1 MKKWNVKQSFSSR
14 KFKMGGFQTLMIAIV
29 VIVVVVLN
37 LLVGKMNITV
47 DLSSD
52 KIYTLTDDTK
62 NLVSGLSDDITIYYM
77 VQDGNEATAIEKVL
91 DEYARLSHIKV
102 EKKDP
107 VVYPN
112 FSKTYTED
120 DISDNDV
127 IVVNEAKDV
136 SRHVAYSDML
146 VQSVDYSTYSQ
157 TNSLDAEGQITAAIE
172 SITSTSTKKIYTT
185 SGHGETDLD
194 SEFTN
199 ILTKSNM
206 TTDTI
211 ATSKADKIPDDCD
224 ILIINGPKYDF
235 SDDEYKILYKYL
247 QNGGKGMFFLNPLA
261 EEQPNYK
268 KLLSEYGVDAVDGYV
283 VDSDQCFSSN
293 YPTYLAPTI
302 EDHDIT
308 KDVSENTVI
317 EVNAV
322 GMTTQSNV
330 RSTLTVE
337 PLLKTS
343 AAAFS
348 RVDNKETSIE
358 KVSSDINGPF
368 NVAVAI
374 TDQISDSTDSEE
386 KATKIAVYGS
396 YFFADKS
403 FTSSNQFGN
412 RTMILNTLSWLS
424 GSETSTLA
432 IPTRSLD
439 VQTVSIDSGD
449 RVFWT
454 SFLVILIPIA
464 LIGAGFFIWYRR
476 RKR

>member
-1 MKKWNVKQSFSSR
+1 M
-14 KFKMGGFQTLMIAIV
+14 
-29 VIVVVVLN
+29 
-37 LLVGKMNITV
+37 
-47 DLSSD
+47 
-52 KIYTLTDDTK
+52 
-62 NLVSGLSDDITIYYM
+62 
-77 VQDGNEATAIEKVL
+77 
-91 DEYARLSHIKV
+91 
-102 EKKDP
+102 
-107 VVYPN
+107 
-112 FSKTYTED
+112 
-120 DISDNDV
+120 
-127 IVVNEAKDV
+127 
-136 SRHVAYSDML
+136 
-146 VQSVDYSTYSQ
+146 
-157 TNSLDAEGQITAAIE
+157 
-172 SITSTSTKKIYTT
+172 
-185 SGHGETDLD
+185 
-194 SEFTN
+194 
-199 ILTKSNM
+199 
-206 TTDTI
+206 
-211 ATSKADKIPDDCD
+211 
-224 ILIINGPKYDF
+224 
-235 SDDEYKILYKYL
+235 
-247 QNGGKGMFFLNPLA
+247 
-261 EEQPNYK
+261 
-268 KLLSEYGVDAVDGYV
+268 
-283 VDSDQCFSSN
+283 VDSDQCFGSN

-368 NVAVAI
+368 NVAVAV

-412 RTMILNTLSWLS
+412 RAMILNTLSWLS